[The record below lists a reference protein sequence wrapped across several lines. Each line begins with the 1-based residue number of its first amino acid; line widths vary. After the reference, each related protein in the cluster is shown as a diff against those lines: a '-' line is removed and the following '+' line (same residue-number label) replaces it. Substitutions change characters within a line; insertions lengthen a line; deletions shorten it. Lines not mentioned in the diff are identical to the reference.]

1 MSGFVSGPE
10 QTNIFADIV
19 SEQKAA
25 RLEKVIAELR
35 AQYGNN
41 IIRRATVLK
50 DKRLAE
56 LDILNVIHP
65 ENFFGR

>member
-1 MSGFVSGPE
+1 M
-10 QTNIFADIV
+10 

-56 LDILNVIHP
+56 LDILNDHVIHP